1 MEGKRG
7 RQTSMSYPGQGRP
20 KDADAPPADADQAAE
35 AKLGRSTPSSEE
47 NRVRRNR
54 RQR

>member
-7 RQTSMSYPGQGRP
+7 RQTSMSYPGQSRP
-20 KDADAPPADADQAAE
+20 KDGDAPPADADRSPE
-35 AKLGRSTPSSEE
+35 AKPGRSEPSAEE

-54 RQR
+54 R